1 MTYEDGI
8 NDNDSAPAVTFM
20 PVKNGTEYDE
30 KILSFCYFKAHRV
43 SEIAE
48 YLGVSDSSYL
58 RKKMLGNLEKNGYLI
73 KDKVSRAIYYK
84 TNQEKVILK

>member
-1 MTYEDGI
+1 MVLPDLTYEDGI

-58 RKKMLGNLEKNGYLI
+58 RKKCWEIWKKWVFNKGQSIASY
-73 KDKVSRAIYYK
+73 
-84 TNQEKVILK
+84 IL